1 MCKRK
6 ILQQNSNHLNV
17 TQKNY
22 KAYWSLIKI
31 LLNNKKIYLISPLYY
46 NNRFIT
52 DYKEKAEL
60 FNLFFIFL
68 NNECSLISI
77 NRSLPS
83 YINSNIE
90 KRLSTVALSVE
101 IIGQII
107 QNLDSNK
114 AHGHDNISIRMLK
127 ICGDSICKPLEIIFR
142 QTLLTGMFP
151 SEWKKELF
159 LFTKNATSKILKIIV
174 KFLCFQFAVKSVKD

>member
-46 NNRFIT
+46 NNRFMT

-60 FNLFFIFL
+60 FNVFFIFL
-68 NNECSLISI
+68 NNAPSFPSIVHFLVISI
-77 NRSLPS
+77 L
-83 YINSNIE
+83 I
-90 KRLSTVALSVE
+90 L
-101 IIGQII
+101 
-107 QNLDSNK
+107 
-114 AHGHDNISIRMLK
+114 
-127 ICGDSICKPLEIIFR
+127 
-142 QTLLTGMFP
+142 
-151 SEWKKELF
+151 
-159 LFTKNATSKILKIIV
+159 KNAYIQSHFQSKLLVRLFKTLILIKHMVMIT
-174 KFLCFQFAVKSVKD
+174 

>member
-22 KAYWSLIKI
+22 KAYWSLIKMF
-31 LLNNKKIYLISPLYY
+31 LNNKKIYLISSLYY

-60 FNLFFIFL
+60 FNLLFIFL

-114 AHGHDNISIRMLK
+114 AHCHDNIGIRMLK

-159 LFTKNATSKILKIIV
+159 LFTKNVTSKILKFIA
-174 KFLCFQFAVKSVKD
+174 KFLCFQFAVKPVKD